1 MAKIT
6 AKTICD
12 MKKRGEKIAS
22 ITAYDFSSA
31 KYFDEA
37 GADFLLVGDS
47 AAHVVLGL
55 DSTTKI
61 SMNEMLVFT
70 SAVARGAKN
79 ALVVADMPF
88 LSYQTTVADALQ
100 NAGEFIKAGAG
111 AVKIEGA
118 SEHSLEVISRLVE
131 SGIPVVA
138 HLGFTPQFVNTIG
151 GNFVAGKSFETTLK
165 ILHDSLAVERAG
177 AFALVLEMVPKESA
191 EFITRSLQIPT
202 IGIGAGCGCDG
213 QILVSD
219 DVLGRFDGFSPKFSK
234 KYANLKEIM
243 TEAVASY
250 VEDVKGGKFPTDS
263 ESFMLKDEERQKL
276 ENYKN
281 N

>member
-1 MAKIT
+1 MPKIT

-12 MKKRGEKIAS
+12 MKTRGEKIAS

-37 GADFLLVGDS
+37 GVDFLLVGDS
-47 AAHVVLGL
+47 AAHVMLGL

-61 SMNEMLVFT
+61 TMNEMLVFT
-70 SAVARGAKN
+70 SAVARGTKN

-88 LSYQTTVADALQ
+88 LSYQTSVSEALK
-100 NAGEFIKAGAG
+100 NAGEFIRAGAG

-118 SEHSLEVISRLVE
+118 SAHSLEVISRLVE

-165 ILHDSLAVERAG
+165 ILHDALNVERAG

-191 EFITRSLQIPT
+191 EFITRSLKIPT
-202 IGIGAGCGCDG
+202 IGIGAGAGCDG

-219 DVLGRFDGFSPKFSK
+219 DVLGKFDGFSPKFSK
-234 KYANLKEIM
+234 KYSNLKEIM
-243 TEAVASY
+243 TEAVSRY
-250 VEDVKGGKFPTDS
+250 VEDVKDKKFPTDA
-263 ESFMLKDEERQKL
+263 ESFLLKEEERQKL

>member
-1 MAKIT
+1 MSKIT
-6 AKTICD
+6 TKTICD
-12 MKKRGEKIAS
+12 MKTRGEKIAS
-22 ITAYDFSSA
+22 ITAYDYSTA

-37 GADFLLVGDS
+37 GMDFLLVGDS
-47 AAHVVLGL
+47 AAHVMLGL

-61 SMNEMLVFT
+61 TMNEMLVFT

-88 LSYQTTVADALQ
+88 LTYQTSIAEAIK

-118 SEHSLEVISRLVE
+118 SKHTLEVISRLVE
-131 SGIPVVA
+131 SGVPVVA

-165 ILHDSLAVERAG
+165 ILHDSLAVEAAG

-191 EFITRSLQIPT
+191 EYITSALKIPT
-202 IGIGAGCGCDG
+202 IGIGAGDGCDG

-219 DVLGRFDGFSPKFSK
+219 DVLGKFDGFSPKFSK

-243 TEAVASY
+243 TKAATQY
-250 VEDVKGGKFPTDS
+250 VEDVKNKKFPTDS
-263 ESFMLKDEERQKL
+263 ESFLLKDEERQKL